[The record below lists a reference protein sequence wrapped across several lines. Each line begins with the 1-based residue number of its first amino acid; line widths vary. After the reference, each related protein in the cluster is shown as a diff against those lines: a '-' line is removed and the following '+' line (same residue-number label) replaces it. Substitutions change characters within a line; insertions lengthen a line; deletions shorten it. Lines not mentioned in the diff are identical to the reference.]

1 MLTPVE
7 IKSKTFKGTFGYNK
21 KDVDTFMYQ
30 VLENYETLYKT
41 NKELDEKN
49 GVLASNLASYKTI
62 ESQLEKSLVLA
73 QKAAD
78 DTKAAAKKEAELI
91 EKNARLEAQ
100 KMLCDAKRN
109 LKEIEQK
116 IADLTAQYEAYKAQI
131 KSVSMAQIELIE
143 SNVVKK
149 PAVEVQSLDMDKL
162 EAAFNEKTD
171 NDMTYDEIN
180 AVKNASVAVE
190 DEILREAAAS
200 DDEIYKNIIDLSETG
215 EN

>member
-1 MLTPVE
+1 
-7 IKSKTFKGTFGYNK
+7 
-21 KDVDTFMYQ
+21 
-30 VLENYETLYKT
+30 
-41 NKELDEKN
+41 
-49 GVLASNLASYKTI
+49 
-62 ESQLEKSLVLA
+62 
-73 QKAAD
+73 
-78 DTKAAAKKEAELI
+78 
-91 EKNARLEAQ
+91 
-100 KMLCDAKRN
+100 MLCDAKRN

-149 PAVEVQSLDMDKL
+149 PAVEAQSLDMDKL

-171 NDMTYDEIN
+171 NDITYDEIN
-180 AVKNASVAVE
+180 AVKNASAAVE